1 MTQGAR
7 RHIKYLFKTVIVIAD
22 LILICGFVASAWGG
36 VINPNTSVYGA
47 VIALGFPI
55 FLGLMLLALV
65 ATLIWFRW
73 LAVVNA
79 VALIAC
85 CGPILTYCPLNFFR
99 PSENAIVKEDKKTL
113 RLLTFN
119 ILDLYIYNGD
129 VPEGGN
135 PTMAY
140 ILDTDADIVTLQ
152 EAADILTPGFQG
164 VDSIQRSRLLEK
176 YPYHDVTSRG
186 MAFFSKYPFEPVDV
200 DYKDHA
206 QLDLCGFDVDLDGRK
221 IRVFNVH
228 MQSIGLTAED
238 KKVYVHITEGEA
250 ADETDAIRSG
260 LISKLTAAFRSRA
273 DQAEDIRRVVEGVG
287 GDVILAGDFNDI
299 PGSYAYRTVADAGLT
314 DAYRQ
319 AGLGPA
325 ITYHAD
331 RFYFRIDQIF
341 YRGDLEA
348 LRTWRGDCPTSDH
361 YPLLCIF
368 ELK

>member
-1 MTQGAR
+1 MTTGAR
-7 RHIKYLFKTVIVIAD
+7 RHIKYLLKTVTVIAD
-22 LILICGFVASAWGG
+22 LILICFFVASAWGG
-36 VINPNTSVYGA
+36 VVNPNNSAYGA

-55 FLGLMLLALV
+55 FLGLMLLALI
-65 ATLIWFRW
+65 ALLIWFRR
-73 LAVVNA
+73 LALVSVI
-79 VALIAC
+79 ALIAC
-85 CGPILTYCPLNFFR
+85 ISPILTYCPLNFFR
-99 PSENAIVKEDKKTL
+99 PSEKTIEKEKGKTL

-119 ILDLYIYNGD
+119 ILDLYVYNGD
-129 VPEGGN
+129 VPERGN
-135 PTMAY
+135 PTMAF
-140 ILDTDADIVTLQ
+140 ILDSDADVVMLQ

-164 VDSIQRSRLLEK
+164 VDSVQRSRLLEM
-176 YPYHDVTSRG
+176 YPYHDLTRRG
-186 MAFFSKYPFEPVDV
+186 MAFFSKYPFESVDV
-200 DYKDHA
+200 DYEDHA
-206 QLDLCGFDVDLDGRK
+206 QLDLCGYDVYFDGRK
-221 IRVFNVH
+221 IRMFNVH

-250 ADETDAIRSG
+250 ANETAAIRSG

-273 DQAEDIRRVVEGVG
+273 DQAEDIRRVVRGVE

-341 YRGDLEA
+341 YRGALEA
-348 LRTWRGDCPTSDH
+348 LRTWRGDCRTSDH
-361 YPLLCIF
+361 YPLLCVF